1 MRNLFLIIGVF
12 VSIEM
17 VADGHKSSEKSAKER
32 FADHPNHLMDFK
44 ECKETKDAIG
54 GLLALSDGI
63 WKEIEVNPENEQKWL
78 EVSLVAELAAN
89 YSEVY
94 DVFCKDMIAQRMKMR
109 KMAGKKKNM
118 KDHHHKEK
126 GKKDN

>member
-1 MRNLFLIIGVF
+1 MCIRDR
-12 VSIEM
+12 
-17 VADGHKSSEKSAKER
+17 VADGHKPSEKSDKDR
-32 FADHPNHLMDFK
+32 FANHPNHLMDFK
-44 ECKETKDAIG
+44 ECKELKDGIG
-54 GLLALSDGI
+54 GLLGLSDGI
-63 WKEIEVNPENEQKWL
+63 WKEIEANPENEEKWL
-78 EVSLVAELAAN
+78 EVALVADLAAN

>member
-63 WKEIEVNPENEQKWL
+63 WREIEVNPENEQKWL
-78 EVSLVAELAAN
+78 EVSLIAELAAN